1 MSYGYFGA
9 TAYPSVESAQKALE
23 RAQLSVDALE
33 NEQRVLRLRRATAAQ
48 LGAFQIRLKKAVD
61 ERNSIKAQLDV
72 LRVHASNVKDRAVDH
87 DKDAD
92 AHLKQLETT
101 LREEA
106 LLRKPQTAKVKNL
119 LAEIRQDRDVVRSAL
134 FEAEKTRIGLAQAL
148 QNRITRFSNAAEKSE
163 RAARGYS
170 NILLSKPT
178 QELLVEHAKENKLFF
193 ASNIALDKRELA
205 ALKVAKSTDR
215 VAVIASPGA
224 ARRVPANLLNHTKRS
239 VGLIPGATLPEP
251 VYIRGLVQLLAGE
264 VPRKAGETQVVYM
277 MRLRRY
283 AYRAAIRLANAR
295 YQYRNRP
302 FDIKTLAKTA
312 VKETV
317 VTDAPALEQEAA
329 ENVFAPAGEQDAVA
343 VVDAA
348 TDVSIGTVAS
358 SPASVDP
365 GAAAVVAAASTSEF
379 VPSTPAQQA
388 SVQQAEDTL
397 QQYDTAVP
405 AADVDSAAASTDSQT
420 SVAPTEAPAEISAE
434 EKDERPFYKR
444 PVGMAAIL
452 IGAFIGYRALRGRD

>member
-9 TAYPSVESAQKALE
+9 TAYNSVESAKRALDQ
-23 RAQLSVDALE
+23 AQHELDVLE
-33 NEQRVLRLRRATAAQ
+33 NEERVLRSRNATAAQ
-48 LGAFQIRLKKAVD
+48 LGAFQIRLKKALD
-61 ERNSIKAQLDV
+61 KRNSIRAQLDV
-72 LRVHASNVKDRAVDH
+72 MRVHAGNIKDRAERYDS
-87 DKDAD
+87 DAD
-92 AHLKQLETT
+92 AHQKQLEAA
-101 LREEA
+101 LREES
-106 LLRKPQTAKVKNL
+106 LLRKPQTSKVKNL
-119 LAEIRQDRDVVRSAL
+119 LAEIRQDRDVVRSAI
-134 FEAEKTRIGLAQAL
+134 FETEKTRLGLAQAL
-148 QNRITRFSNAAEKSE
+148 QNRISRFEAAKKKSIE
-163 RAARGYS
+163 YARSYS
-170 NILLSKPT
+170 NLLLSKAT
-178 QELLVEHAKENKLFF
+178 QQLLVDHAKENAHFF
-193 ASNIALDKRELA
+193 DSNITLDKRELA
-205 ALKVAKSTDR
+205 ALKAAKSTGR
-215 VAVIASPGA
+215 VAAIASPGA
-224 ARRVPANLLNHTKRS
+224 ARRVPANLLKHTKRS

-251 VYIRGLVQLLAGE
+251 EYIRQLMRLLAGE
-264 VPRKAGETQVVYM
+264 VPRRPGESELNYR

-283 AYRAAIRLANAR
+283 TYRAAIRLANAR

-302 FDIKTLAKTA
+302 FSVQTLAQTA

-397 QQYDTAVP
+397 QQYDTTVP
-405 AADVDSAAASTDSQT
+405 AAAEVTTTEEQPATPAADTSGEVSAA
-420 SVAPTEAPAEISAE
+420 

-452 IGAFIGYRALRGRD
+452 IGALLGYSALRGRD